1 MRKKFFLPLM
11 ILVIL
16 LSACQNLGI
25 GAQPATP
32 TPAPVSPKGG
42 AVVVE
47 GHLVPRDWTNLFFYA
62 PGKVAEVLV
71 KEGGL
76 VKKGDVLARLG
87 DREGLA
93 AAVTAAEL
101 EQAQAQR
108 QVDDLKKNAAL
119 GTNQAQAD
127 WNAAA
132 RDLIKAQQA
141 LAVVDTDDYKK
152 RLDDA
157 RDKANKTKDD
167 LKTAQEDFDKV
178 KDMDKNNANRKTAE
192 DKLTKAQRDFDQAVR
207 DRDLLISDMDV
218 ARGGVELAKAR
229 LDNAAAT
236 RDARKNGADPADQ
249 ALADARLKNAK
260 AQLAAAQAALG
271 RADLVA
277 PYDSTV
283 TKVSVSVGE
292 QAMPEQ
298 AAIQVADLAKWTVE
312 TSDLTEKDVV
322 NVSAGQKVTVVPDAL
337 PDLKLTG
344 TVDAIANGFVEKS
357 GDITYMVRIP
367 LETTDPLLRWG
378 MTVNVTFAK

>member
-1 MRKKFFLPLM
+1 
-11 ILVIL
+11 
-16 LSACQNLGI
+16 
-25 GAQPATP
+25 
-32 TPAPVSPKGG
+32 
-42 AVVVE
+42 
-47 GHLVPRDWTNLFFYA
+47 
-62 PGKVAEVLV
+62 
-71 KEGGL
+71 
-76 VKKGDVLARLG
+76 
-87 DREGLA
+87 
-93 AAVTAAEL
+93 
-101 EQAQAQR
+101 
-108 QVDDLKKNAAL
+108 
-119 GTNQAQAD
+119 
-127 WNAAA
+127 
-132 RDLIKAQQA
+132 
-141 LAVVDTDDYKK
+141 VVDTDDYKK

-178 KDMDKNNANRKTAE
+178 KDMDKNNAARKTAE